1 MDGFADSVLS
11 ASEALGRIEKERE
24 LAISRSRAVIRQ
36 SKRVIH
42 AVHTG
47 EDASEH
53 MRALDAALD
62 EMFSTDMPE
71 ILFYGPVQDAMG
83 EYAEAVSL
91 YSVIASRTIPSA
103 SEMGVS
109 AASWVMGIADCVG
122 ELRRVVERD
131 LMDGDLDSARKAFG
145 FMEEI
150 SDQLMSLDV
159 PDAVAPIRRKQDM
172 ARGIMDRTR
181 SDLAIAT
188 VMRSAGK
195 R

>member
-47 EDASEH
+47 EDASGH

-71 ILFYGPVQDAMG
+71 ILLSGPVQDAMG

-91 YSVIASRTIPSA
+91 YSVIASGTIPSA

-109 AASWVMGIADCVG
+109 AASWVIGIADCVG

-159 PDAVAPIRRKQDM
+159 PDAVAPIRRKQDI

-188 VMRSAGK
+188 VMRSAG
-195 R
+195 RR